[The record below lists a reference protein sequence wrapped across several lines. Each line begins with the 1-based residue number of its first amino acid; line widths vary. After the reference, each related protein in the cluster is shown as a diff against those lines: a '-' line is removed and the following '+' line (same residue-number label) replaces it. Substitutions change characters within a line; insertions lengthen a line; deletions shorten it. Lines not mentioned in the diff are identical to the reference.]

1 MMFENLPLTLFGD
14 GSTARDYTY
23 ISDTV
28 SGIRGVISYL
38 MSHNSVFEVVN
49 LGNNHPVALK
59 ELVQKISLATGIDPR
74 IERLPVQPGDV
85 DITYADIGKAKRM
98 IGYQPQVNL
107 ENGLKYFVEWFK
119 KKKAAF

>member
-1 MMFENLPLTLFGD
+1 
-14 GSTARDYTY
+14 
-23 ISDTV
+23 
-28 SGIRGVISYL
+28 
-38 MSHNSVFEVVN
+38 VFEVVN